1 MHASHRLLCG
11 LYVLT
16 SAGLAWTAVLELL
29 CGLVW
34 AALLFTAASLVP
46 VIAVVRETVL
56 HDERRTVAALRAQAA
71 AARGRGDG
79 AADEIVRSEL
89 YAACCERWWTSC
101 GTDHDASCPH
111 RIPRSS
117 AA

>member
-56 HDERRTVAALRAQAA
+56 HDERRTVTALRAQAA
-71 AARGRGDG
+71 ARGRGEG
-79 AADEIVRSEL
+79 AADDIVRSEL

-101 GTDHDASCPH
+101 GTDHDTSCPH